1 MSKPD
6 TRNSTKNKF
15 INQENKED
23 NIENRNEEDETIRN
37 LYHNNHAETISKL
50 MLEKIISHAVTNIH
64 SKEIYTNLGNYCF
77 KYIKEMIKPAMKM
90 NFIPYEIRHNEKEKI
105 FFDRPKCDKHNTW
118 IEIEEPKTP
127 INDRFTCDQIK
138 YSEFTPIEF
147 DIIQSSNVSNSN
159 FLFIDKD
166 LNISEIKDNEKNENE
181 LPIKKLT
188 LRNISKKT
196 TENIKRSLSKN
207 ITKKMKMKK
216 KKRNKKTK

>member
-77 KYIKEMIKPAMKM
+77 KYIKEMIKPVMKM
-90 NFIPYEIRHNEKEKI
+90 NFIPYEIKHNEKEKI
-105 FFDRPKCDKHNTW
+105 FFDRPKCNKHNTW
-118 IEIEEPKTP
+118 IEIEEPKVP
-127 INDRFTCDQIK
+127 INDRYTHDQIK
-138 YSEFTPIEF
+138 YTEFLPIEF
-147 DIIQSSNVSNSN
+147 DMIQSSNVSNSN
-159 FLFIDKD
+159 L
-166 LNISEIKDNEKNENE
+166 L
-181 LPIKKLT
+181 
-188 LRNISKKT
+188 
-196 TENIKRSLSKN
+196 
-207 ITKKMKMKK
+207 
-216 KKRNKKTK
+216 